1 MGILEQ
7 IKMIDAAAE
16 AGVKRFMPSEFGA
29 DRRGG
34 IHPDFEK
41 LQQGKIRVFDH
52 MVRKCEENRNL
63 TWTSLA
69 TGPLLDWVSRISIP
83 LLGKKPRHR

>member
-1 MGILEQ
+1 
-7 IKMIDAAAE
+7 MIDAAAE

-29 DRRGG
+29 DRRKG
-34 IHPDFEK
+34 IHPDFEV

-52 MVRKCEENRNL
+52 MVKKSQENRSL

-69 TGPLLDWVSRISIP
+69 TGPLLDWVSETYIP
-83 LLGKKPRHR
+83 LLEKKPKHR

>member
-29 DRRGG
+29 DRRKG
-34 IHPDFEK
+34 IHPDFAV
-41 LQQGKIRVFDH
+41 LQQGKIQVFDH
-52 MVRKCEENRNL
+52 MIKKSQENRDL

-69 TGPLLDWVSRISIP
+69 TGPLLDWVSAINI
-83 LLGKKPRHR
+83 LLSGSRSTAD